1 MPVRFVITSLK
12 GGVGKTT
19 TAIHLAAFLSAKG
32 KTLLIDADPAGGA
45 LTWAARGTGLGFTVC
60 LPEDARPKKFDF
72 VIVDTRAQPKAKTMD
87 EFSQKADLLIVPTA
101 PNTLSLA
108 TLEQLTDD
116 LEDLPFRVLVTLA
129 PPPPSKDASLAL
141 EKLKS
146 LNLPHFATSIRRYA
160 AFEKAVLNGLIVR
173 DVRDPR
179 AALAWADYQ
188 AVGKELLK

>member
-19 TAIHLAAFLSAKG
+19 TAIHLAAVLSTKG

-45 LTWAARGTGLGFTVC
+45 LTWAARGSGLGFTVC
-60 LPEDARPKKFDF
+60 LPEDAKPKKFDYL
-72 VIVDTRAQPKAKTMD
+72 VVDTRAQPKAKTLD

-108 TLEQLTDD
+108 TLEALVDD

-129 PPPPSKDASLAL
+129 PPPPSKDTGLAL

-146 LNLPHFATSIRRYA
+146 LNLPHFASIIRRYA
-160 AFEKAVLNGLIVR
+160 AFEKAVVNGLIVR

-179 AALAWADYQ
+179 AALAWADYETL
-188 AVGKELLK
+188 GRELLK

>member
-19 TAIHLAAFLSAKG
+19 TAIHLAAVLSARG

-45 LTWAARGTGLGFTVC
+45 LTWASRGTGLGFTVC
-60 LPEDARPKKFDF
+60 LPDDAKTKKFDF
-72 VIVDTRAQPKAKTMD
+72 VVVDTRAQPKAKTLD

-108 TLEQLTDD
+108 TLEALADD

-129 PPPPSKDASLAL
+129 PPPPSKDASLAMA
-141 EKLKS
+141 KLKA
-146 LNLPHFATSIRRYA
+146 LNLPHFASTIRRYA
-160 AFEKAVLNGLIVR
+160 AFEKAVANGLIVR
-173 DVRDPR
+173 NVRDPR
-179 AALAWADYQ
+179 AAFAWADYLALGQ
-188 AVGKELLK
+188 ELLK

>member
-1 MPVRFVITSLK
+1 LPIRFVITSLK

-19 TAIHLAAFLSAKG
+19 TAIHLAAVLASHG

-45 LTWAARGTGLGFTVC
+45 LTWAARGHGLGFSVC
-60 LPEDARPKKFDF
+60 LPEVAKPKRFDY
-72 VIVDTRAQPKAKTMD
+72 VIVDTRAQPKAKTLD
-87 EFSQKADLLIVPTA
+87 EFSKKADLLIVPTA

-108 TLEQLTDD
+108 TLEPLADD

-146 LNLPHFATSIRRYA
+146 LNLPHFASSIRRYA
-160 AFEKAVLNGLIVR
+160 AFEKAVTQGMIVR

-179 AALAWADYQ
+179 AAFAWMDYQ
-188 AVGKELLK
+188 VFGQELLK

>member
-1 MPVRFVITSLK
+1 VPVRFVITSLK

-32 KTLLIDADPAGGA
+32 KTVLIDADPAGGA
-45 LTWAARGTGLGFTVC
+45 LTWAARGTGLGFMVC

-72 VIVDTRAQPKAKTMD
+72 VVVDTRAQPKAKTLD
-87 EFSQKADLLIVPTA
+87 EFSRKADLLIVPTA

-108 TLEQLTDD
+108 TLEQLSHD

-129 PPPPSKDASLAL
+129 PPPPSKDANLAL
-141 EKLKS
+141 AKLTS
-146 LNLPHFATSIRRYA
+146 LNLPHFAGTIRRYA
-160 AFEKAVLNGLIVR
+160 AFEKAVANGLIVR

-188 AVGKELLK
+188 AVGKDLLK